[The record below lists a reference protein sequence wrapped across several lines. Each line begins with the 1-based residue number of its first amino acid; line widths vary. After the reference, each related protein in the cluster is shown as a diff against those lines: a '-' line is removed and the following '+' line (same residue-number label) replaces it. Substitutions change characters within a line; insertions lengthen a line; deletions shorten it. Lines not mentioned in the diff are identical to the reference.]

1 MGIIRERKNSGL
13 SVKSFCEK
21 AGIQKSLYYY
31 WQRKLRE
38 GACEELVKYQS
49 RAVGLVSR
57 DTLKAGTNDKIKL
70 GRNSKQATRINPS
83 DTDLAT
89 KRHDKVEW
97 KQMAKLTREGFI
109 AFMDESKTE
118 TKAGFLPWVA

>member
-49 RAVGLVSR
+49 RAVGLAPTGFAEVRLTAQPSSPPM
-57 DTLKAGTNDKIKL
+57 DAAIQSHVCIEAAGVRIMADSAYPVDK
-70 GRNSKQATRINPS
+70 
-83 DTDLAT
+83 LAALMG
-89 KRHDKVEW
+89 E
-97 KQMAKLTREGFI
+97 
-109 AFMDESKTE
+109 
-118 TKAGFLPWVA
+118 VARPC